1 MASSS
6 KALGELLRLPK
17 RLRPISLSP
26 QSMTLKSPI
35 STLHAPP
42 LAAGEHPSALTSEQ
56 VKRAK
61 RVDAGRSLSRWK
73 RNLSICSER
82 IATRKGT
89 HSDPYVKLGELLVEE
104 TWLEALPGQLQ
115 KPYAQNLCRMIAYA
129 ACLEGSDPVRLF
141 DKRVNAKR
149 EPGYVFDKV
158 VLLQYNHMSFGG
170 APVEVETEEEAEE
183 LMLQNDKDSANGNQL
198 NRLIIVKTLWLVIYA
213 FGKLK
218 IKCKC
223 EFVTRDE
230 RFFVSPTPPDDYDIH
245 MLCKLMPVKV
255 LGGRYSEE
263 DAKAI
268 VIQILSV
275 IAFCHLQGVVHR
287 DLKPEEQLRF
297 TNLKYS
303 RVEIDEVRF
312 EWAECML
319 DYI

>member
-6 KALGELLRLPK
+6 KALGELLRSPK

-26 QSMTLKSPI
+26 ESMTLKSPL

-56 VKRAK
+56 AKRAK

-82 IATRKGT
+82 IVTRKGT

-115 KPYAQNLCRMIAYA
+115 KPYAQNLCRLIMYIYFFGFAH
-129 ACLEGSDPVRLF
+129 S
-141 DKRVNAKR
+141 

-183 LMLQNDKDSANGNQL
+183 LMLQNDKDSANGRGHHFHSYFS
-198 NRLIIVKTLWLVIYA
+198 RLIIVKTLWLVIYA

-223 EFVTRDE
+223 
-230 RFFVSPTPPDDYDIH
+230 
-245 MLCKLMPVKV
+245 
-255 LGGRYSEE
+255 GRYSEE
-263 DAKAI
+263 DEKAI

-287 DLKPEEQLRF
+287 DLKPEEQLRNFLFTTRDENAQMKLIDFGLSDFVKPGHSCILAYEIWKMASEF

-303 RVEIDEVRF
+303 RVEIVRVG
-312 EWAECML
+312 
-319 DYI
+319 